1 MIANSTSYAYST
13 NLDIR
18 YDVFDEVD
26 IYTFFR
32 TESGSIS
39 TVSGMARTLDAVALA
54 MSAVVMSASVMS
66 WLV

>member
-1 MIANSTSYAYST
+1 M
-13 NLDIR
+13 
-18 YDVFDEVD
+18 FDEVD

-32 TESGSIS
+32 TESGGIS